1 MSTTHLHTDGSLAY
15 LAPTTPVRPRRLLV
29 LCHGVGG
36 NESNLLALAGR
47 VPADTVVVLVRGPLT
62 LGEGRYAWFQVA
74 FGPQGPRPDL
84 EAAEHSRQRL
94 AEFIA
99 EMQARYGVAP
109 ADTVVAGFSQ
119 GGIISASVA
128 LTRPDL
134 VGGFG
139 VLAGRILPE
148 LEPQLAGPE
157 ARARL
162 RGFIGHGR
170 DDTKLP
176 VDWAHRADAWLTDL
190 GIPHQTRL
198 YPGDHGMP
206 AAMQDDF
213 LAWLE
218 AIGRPQPERAPG
230 INTGG
235 CYAHGP

>member
-15 LAPTTPVRPRRLLV
+15 LVPAAPTLPRRLLV

-36 NESNLLALAGR
+36 NENNLLTFAAR

-62 LGEGRYAWFQVA
+62 LAAGQYAWFQVA

-84 EAAEHSRQRL
+84 AAAEQSRQRL
-94 AEFIA
+94 AAFIA
-99 EMQARYGVAP
+99 EMQALYGIAP

-128 LTRPDL
+128 LTRPEL
-134 VGGFG
+134 VAGFG

-148 LEPQLAGPE
+148 LEPQLA
-157 ARARL
+157 ARGAL
-162 RGFIGHGR
+162 AHVRGFIGHGR
-170 DDTKLP
+170 DDTKLS
-176 VDWAHRADAWLTDL
+176 VDWARRADEWLTEL
-190 GIPHQTRL
+190 GIPHQTHL

-218 AIGRPQPERAPG
+218 AVSKQ
-230 INTGG
+230 
-235 CYAHGP
+235 